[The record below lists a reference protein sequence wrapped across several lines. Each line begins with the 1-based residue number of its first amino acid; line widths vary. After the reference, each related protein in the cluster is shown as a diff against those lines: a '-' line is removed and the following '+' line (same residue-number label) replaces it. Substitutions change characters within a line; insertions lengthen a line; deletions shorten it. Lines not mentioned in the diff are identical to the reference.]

1 MNITESSQQLHIFLT
16 SRLLRLNWLKLE
28 VSPVPVWD
36 SWLLGYKLWCS
47 AEEGGREEGGR
58 ESVLKWPGAT
68 GSGCAAVSGWRSES
82 VRVSHHQCYLTRVI
96 SSSPSNYPSQIRIIN
111 QVKTGDRSSIKT
123 SRHRYNSQLV
133 HKTYQYLVLGY
144 Q

>member
-1 MNITESSQQLHIFLT
+1 MTESSHQLHIFLT

-47 AEEGGREEGGR
+47 AEEGGREGECVEVTR
-58 ESVLKWPGAT
+58 RHWQWLCSSVRVKIWE
-68 GSGCAAVSGWRSES
+68 CQS

-123 SRHRYNSQLV
+123 SRHRYNVTTSQLV